1 MSAPNHPSKRLDPP
15 SHSGNAQIEATTF
28 SMVLPNKIAKF
39 GDTRVTRFSDPGMTQ
54 KLKQDAILH
63 QNVTE
68 TAFAILAMFYL
79 LWVAKQHSVIAI
91 YSDTRNLRIWQSTS
105 LP

>member
-1 MSAPNHPSKRLDPP
+1 
-15 SHSGNAQIEATTF
+15 
-28 SMVLPNKIAKF
+28 MVLPNKLAKF
-39 GDTRVTRFSDPGMTQ
+39 GDTRVTRFSDHGMTQ

-68 TAFAILAMFYL
+68 TAFAILAMFDL